1 MRRRL
6 AQTAVSETLAIVLAY
21 CVCVVACD
29 GGSDPGPI
37 TGTAP
42 VVNAGNDRTVDVG
55 QTVMLIGT
63 TNGNTAT
70 HKWEFVSRPAGSMNE
85 IQNDRSLTEA
95 SFVADQLGEY
105 VVKLIGAT
113 SNNPTAPDV
122 NPAAT
127 DTVTI
132 TAVMPGSQ
140 CASLGAQL
148 VMTLT
153 WTNTEVDLQ
162 VGGETPNPEPS
173 NDIAAN
179 LFGELKDP
187 NCEHDGDEPLLSGA
201 TLESATCTPLMSG
214 VYSIQ
219 VDNDGPLEE
228 PFMVSVTIDGTSAPG
243 FPQTGSID
251 VFESQVF
258 EVCVQ

>member
-1 MRRRL
+1 MR
-6 AQTAVSETLAIVLAY
+6 QTTVPKTLAIVLSL
-21 CVCVVACD
+21 CVCVGADCD
-29 GGSDPGPI
+29 TGGSDPGPI

-42 VVNAGNDRTVDVG
+42 VVNAGDDQTIDVG

-70 HKWEFVSRPAGSMNE
+70 HKWEFESRPGGSTSE

-113 SNNPTAPDV
+113 SNDPTAPDV

-132 TAVMPGSQ
+132 TAVMAGSQ
-140 CASLGAQL
+140 CVSGGTQL
-148 VMTLT
+148 VMTLA
-153 WTNTEVDLQ
+153 WTNGEVDLHL
-162 VGGETPNPEPS
+162 GGETPNPEPS

-179 LFGELKDP
+179 LVGEFKDP
-187 NCEHDGDEPLLSGA
+187 NCEHGGDEPSMSGA

-214 VYSIQ
+214 VYSIH
-219 VDNDGPLEE
+219 VDNDGPVEE

-243 FPQTGSID
+243 FPRSGTVGVNGNQAY
-251 VFESQVF
+251 